1 MADDPLSTAVET
13 FSAPIEHLI
22 TALGQ
27 GIAQAQR
34 AMDQNSIQTQEALD
48 TDPVLSQ
55 YHLQATWYQ
64 FPSVNLQLKLSLAI
78 SEDQSP
84 ASASASHSSARL
96 ASPRLSA
103 VLGAALQSP
112 VRLIAQPV
120 SASYQTHFS
129 YDAQAASTISVNI
142 VPVPPPISSDQVT
155 VPPRLQTSAVQA
167 AALGSGAKFITV
179 KDNSNNTVPAT
190 VDGQGNALR
199 FDINFNSAARLWY
212 VLQYA
217 PSNAS
222 VKPIVVAVDDATG
235 SVRIISTN

>member
-13 FSAPIEHLI
+13 FSAPIENLI

-34 AMDQNSIQTQEALD
+34 AMDLNSIATQEQLD

-64 FPSVNLQLKLSLAI
+64 FPSATLELKLSLSI
-78 SEDQSP
+78 SEDQSSSP
-84 ASASASHSSARL
+84 NSAPSVAHA
-96 ASPRLSA
+96 APRLTVA
-103 VLGAALQSP
+103 QLQLRNP

-120 SASYQTHFS
+120 SASYQTHFN

-142 VPVPPPISSDQVT
+142 VPVPPPVAPDQVT
-155 VPPRLQTSAVQA
+155 VPPRMQPADVQTT
-167 AALGSGAKFITV
+167 ALASPAKFVTV
-179 KDNSNNTVPAT
+179 MDSQGKPTPAAT
-190 VDGQGNALR
+190 DAAGNALR
-199 FDINFNSAARLWY
+199 FEINFNSTARLWY

-217 PSNAS
+217 PSNSA
-222 VKPIVVAVDDATG
+222 VNAIVVAVDDATA
-235 SVRIISTN
+235 SVRVISTT